1 MGNYFQDLEVI
12 SFLVFL
18 EVFTDSSFYF
28 KRTKA
33 RAEASLYSVT
43 NINFA
48 DSSTGGWGCYSN
60 SAVLQLPLTVTLRNA
75 WGRSELVGLEN
86 QITFLFTFHLTFK
99 LLSQAL
105 ILKDSLLLDVF

>member
-33 RAEASLYSVT
+33 RAEASLCSVT

-48 DSSTGGWGCYSN
+48 DSSTGGRGL
-60 SAVLQLPLTVTLRNA
+60 LQ
-75 WGRSELVGLEN
+75 
-86 QITFLFTFHLTFK
+86 
-99 LLSQAL
+99 
-105 ILKDSLLLDVF
+105 